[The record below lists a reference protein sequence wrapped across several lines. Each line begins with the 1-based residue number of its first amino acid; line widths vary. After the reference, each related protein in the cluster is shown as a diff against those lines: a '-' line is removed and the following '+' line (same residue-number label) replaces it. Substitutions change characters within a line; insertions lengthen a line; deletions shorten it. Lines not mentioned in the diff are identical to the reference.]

1 MDVIITPDHTPHLYN
16 YKMKQVYL
24 SDHQIKTIL
33 QFIDSEQ
40 LYETNDE
47 VNEYWNT
54 LRMQL
59 NEGR

>member
-16 YKMKQVYL
+16 YMLKEVYL
-24 SDHQIKTIL
+24 SDHQIKTII

-54 LRMQL
+54 LRRQL